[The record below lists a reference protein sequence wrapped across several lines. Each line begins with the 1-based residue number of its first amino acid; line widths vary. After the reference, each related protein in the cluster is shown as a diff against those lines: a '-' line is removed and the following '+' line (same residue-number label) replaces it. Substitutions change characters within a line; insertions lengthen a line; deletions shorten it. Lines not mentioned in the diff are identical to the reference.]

1 MVQKGVVIVSGGM
14 DSVTLMHD
22 LKSKKYDLH
31 ALTFD
36 YGQKHKKEIECAT
49 KNCEELEIEQ
59 DIIDMKF
66 FSDIAK
72 SALTQKDKPVPDG
85 NYADENMKQT
95 VVPNRNMVMLAIAAS
110 FALSHKRDYLF
121 YGAHSGD
128 HAIYP
133 DCRQPFIQAMKN
145 AFNLCDWSRVRLEAP
160 YIRLDKAAILK
171 IGLPLGVKYE
181 TTWTCYKGGDTACGT
196 CGSCTERL
204 EAFST
209 IGVQDPLK
217 YAKR

>member
-14 DSVTLMHD
+14 DSVTLLYD
-22 LKSKKYDLH
+22 LKFKGFDLH

-36 YGQKHKKEIECAT
+36 YGQKHVKETACAT
-49 KNCEELEIEQ
+49 KNCKALDVPQKIV
-59 DIIDMKF
+59 DMKF
-66 FSDIAK
+66 FADIAK
-72 SALTQKDKPVPDG
+72 SALTTKSKDVPDG
-85 NYADENMKQT
+85 NYEDANMKQT

-110 FALSHKRDYLF
+110 FALSQKRDYLF

-133 DCRQPFIQAMKN
+133 DCRPPFIQAMKN

-160 YIRLDKAAILK
+160 YIKLNKADILR
-171 IGLPLGVKYE
+171 IGIPLGVHYE
-181 TTWTCYKGGDTACGT
+181 DTWTCYKGEEKACGT

-204 EAFST
+204 EAFNT
-209 IGVQDPLK
+209 IGIPDPLS
-217 YAKR
+217 YMKR